1 MEKQTSKIVINLS
14 ETNSFINQI
23 VYELRHIHIQKDR
36 AKFRNNLEKFG
47 ILAAYEVS
55 KSLNY
60 SAEEVQTSLGSTF
73 IETIDDSIVL
83 LSILRAGI
91 PLQYG
96 VLKLMDQAETG
107 FIAAYRKE
115 KPDGSFDIKMDYIT
129 CPNLNNKVVIFT
141 DSMLAT
147 GSSLDNAMK
156 MIENYGTPKEI
167 HLISVIASEY
177 AIDQVRRLYPAIKIW
192 VGAIDE
198 ELTAKSYIVPGLG
211 DAGDIAY
218 GEKLQG

>member
-23 VYELRHIHIQKDR
+23 VYELRHVHIQKDR

-156 MIENYGTPKEI
+156 
-167 HLISVIASEY
+167 
-177 AIDQVRRLYPAIKIW
+177 QVRRLYPAIKIW

-211 DAGDIAY
+211 DAGDLAY

>member
-1 MEKQTSKIVINLS
+1 MSSKMVNNLS
-14 ETNSFINQI
+14 EKNSYFNQI
-23 VYELRHIHIQKDR
+23 IYELRHISIQRDR

-47 ILAAYEVS
+47 FLAGYEIS
-55 KSLNY
+55 KSLNF
-60 SAEEVQTSLGSTF
+60 SAEEVQTSLGSTI
-73 IETIDDSIVL
+73 IETIDDSIVI

-96 VLKLMDQAETG
+96 LLKLMDQAETG

-129 CPNLNNKVVIFT
+129 CPDLNEKIVIFT
-141 DSMLAT
+141 DPMLAT
-147 GSSLDNAMK
+147 GSSLDSALK
-156 MIENYGTPKEI
+156 MIENYGTPKEL
-167 HLISVIASEY
+167 HLISIIASEY
-177 AIDQVRRLYPAIKIW
+177 ALEQIRRLYPTIHIW

-211 DAGDIAY
+211 DAGDLAY